1 MLEKKESRIIAFP
14 STTMALKMEKCCLE
28 QNRTGRLIP
37 LPRELSAG
45 CGLAWCE
52 PVGTGIVLL
61 DFLKK
66 NEIIYEKI
74 VKMEF

>member
-1 MLEKKESRIIAFP
+1 MLMKKEQRIIAFP

-28 QNRTGRLIP
+28 QRRVGRLIP
-37 LPRELSAG
+37 LPGEISTG

-52 PVGTGIVLL
+52 PVSNEMTLL

-66 NEIIYEKI
+66 NGIIYEKI

>member
-1 MLEKKESRIIAFP
+1 MLAKKEQRIIAFP

-28 QNRTGRLIP
+28 QDRTGRLIP
-37 LPRELSAG
+37 LPREISAG

-52 PVGTGIVLL
+52 PVSNEVVLL
-61 DFLKK
+61 NFLKK
-66 NEIIYEKI
+66 NGIFYEKI